1 MATVYIPDK
10 LAEILIRHFKENSLV
25 QIITQIV
32 KEYIEAKGWKE

>member
-1 MATVYIPDK
+1 MATVYIPDRYS
-10 LAEILIRHFKENSLV
+10 EILIRHFKGKSLV